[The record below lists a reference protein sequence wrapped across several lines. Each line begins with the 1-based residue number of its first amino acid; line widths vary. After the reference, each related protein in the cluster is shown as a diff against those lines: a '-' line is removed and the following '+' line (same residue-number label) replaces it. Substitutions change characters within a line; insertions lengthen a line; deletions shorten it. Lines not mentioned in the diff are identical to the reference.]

1 MRLKI
6 ELDGETTERLVRQAV
21 IERRPVDWQAEIML
35 RRACGLP
42 DPPRLPPEP
51 EKSER
56 GKNHA

>member
-21 IERRPVDWQAEIML
+21 IERRPVDMQAEMML

-42 DPPRLPPEP
+42 DPPRMPPEP
-51 EKSER
+51 EQAER
-56 GKNHA
+56 NEND